1 MGSLYIP
8 RYKSVILRV
17 EGNMV
22 QVIQNGMLLMD
33 LPWEQAK
40 VLSRAIR
47 AQAGRAEQNEK
58 ILKVVSDQ
66 AVLIRQG
73 FPVALTNRP
82 DVFKEAGNEAAHD
95 RELRRSMPGSIPSG
109 VVFGNPA
116 VMAMR
121 AARRTIGA
129 KGIPSGE
136 FVAGLGG
143 NGRK

>member
-8 RYKSVILRV
+8 RYKSVTLHV
-17 EGNMV
+17 EGSMV
-22 QVIQNGMLLMD
+22 QVIQNGMLLME

-58 ILKVVSDQ
+58 ILKVISDQ
-66 AVLIRQG
+66 AVLIRNG

-82 DVFKEAGNEAAHD
+82 DVFKEAGNEAAHN
-95 RELRRSMPGSIPSG
+95 RELRRTFPGGVPSG

-116 VMAMR
+116 VMAK
-121 AARRTIGA
+121 RRLGRIGA
-129 KGIPSGE
+129 VGIPSAEMIGKI
-136 FVAGLGG
+136 GG
-143 NGRK
+143 R